1 MTDTDKTHGATLR
14 ALRLQC
20 SPPMR
25 QGVLAEK
32 LRCTHSTISQIETGS
47 RGLSVPM
54 LKAAAA
60 VLVCHL
66 PMTEEQIVVS
76 IVLCREVTP

>member
-25 QGVLAEK
+25 QGALAER
-32 LRCTHSTISQIETGS
+32 LNITQSTISQIERGS

-66 PMTEEQIVVS
+66 PMTEEQIIVS
-76 IVLCREVTP
+76 IVLCREVTS